1 MVHKD
6 INLSVS
12 NTRQFY
18 KQYCSIIGTL
28 LKLRKQ
34 EYLVLAELLLYYNE
48 YKDLPADVRDKL
60 VFDYDIKVK
69 IREELNDMS
78 SANLYNTFTALRK
91 KGIIKNNKISS
102 NVIVYPNDGF
112 SLNFKWELN
121 AEGSRINNK
130 EQGIN
135 VKSNNQTVS

>member
-34 EYLVLAELLLYYNE
+34 EYLVLAELLFYYNE